1 MVSSRGILKNNE
13 ASQGLP
19 SITPNFVEELL
30 QQNQKNLLQSI
41 HWTLKLA
48 VYEQKFKGSY
58 TECPNAWKNCKN
70 EENCQ

>member
-30 QQNQKNLLQSI
+30 HQNQKNLLQSI
-41 HWTLKLA
+41 H
-48 VYEQKFKGSY
+48 
-58 TECPNAWKNCKN
+58 
-70 EENCQ
+70 